1 MIPEKLLDE
10 VDMVMSWASDVA
22 ELWTS
27 TLFEDQIEMKQS
39 QLKKALENQNYEPVE
54 ELVDDLSE
62 LLHYAEEEYDVTD

>member
-1 MIPEKLLDE
+1 MSQEKLLEE

-27 TLFEDQIEMKQS
+27 TPFEDQIELKQS
-39 QLKKALENQNYEPVE
+39 ELRKAVENQNYELVE
-54 ELVDDLSE
+54 ELVDELSE